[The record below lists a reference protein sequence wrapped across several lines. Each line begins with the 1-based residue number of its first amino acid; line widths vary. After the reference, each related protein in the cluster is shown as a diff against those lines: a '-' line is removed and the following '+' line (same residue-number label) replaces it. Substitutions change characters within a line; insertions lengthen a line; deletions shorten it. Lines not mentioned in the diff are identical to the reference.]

1 MPRRVVKFEAPSASP
16 RNTLRSRAQAS
27 PERVLSPR
35 SDRSLSSDGSSCHS
49 CGSWFEKRHGHTQ
62 RFDGSNPQFQLLPLK
77 LDLSRVFADLAGGPS
92 TAALTSRT
100 GVCTVPSTPRGRPSV
115 VWWDPQAQESQVTA
129 PASARRHAPVVAPPS
144 RRRQTSRE
152 YVLEVIT
159 PRTAKLVGAPV
170 RTTVPQEENDAGSQ
184 KEAKGLASSDEALSP
199 AMLLR
204 PPHDDEEG
212 SDDDFDDRPAFTTRT
227 VSTSSDEGDIR
238 QRLQEELSKRG
249 TLTATDTHEEEVVEV
264 KNQDVRLNSILTTSI
279 PTPSRSPRQST
290 TPRG

>member
-1 MPRRVVKFEAPSASP
+1 M
-16 RNTLRSRAQAS
+16 
-27 PERVLSPR
+27 
-35 SDRSLSSDGSSCHS
+35 
-49 CGSWFEKRHGHTQ
+49 
-62 RFDGSNPQFQLLPLK
+62 K

-115 VWWDPQAQESQVTA
+115 VWWDPQAQENQVTA
-129 PASARRHAPVVAPPS
+129 PASARRHAPVAVAPPS

-170 RTTVPQEENDAGSQ
+170 RATVLEEANAAGSQ
-184 KEAKGLASSDEALSP
+184 KEAKDEDHSYGLSSDEALSP

-204 PPHDDEEG
+204 PHDDEG

-249 TLTATDTHEEEVVEV
+249 TLTATETHEEEVVEV
-264 KNQDVRLNSILTTSI
+264 DKNQDVRPHSILTASI